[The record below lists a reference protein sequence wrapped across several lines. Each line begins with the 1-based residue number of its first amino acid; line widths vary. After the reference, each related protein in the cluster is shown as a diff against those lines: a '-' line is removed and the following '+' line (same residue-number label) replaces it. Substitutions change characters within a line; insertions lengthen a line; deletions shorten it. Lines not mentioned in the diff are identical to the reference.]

1 MANNRT
7 SFSGDLLRG
16 AIAGAVATWAMDQVT
31 TSLLEQASDA
41 DKAQE
46 KAVQPRGRSSAR
58 NLTDMVVDRLGLD
71 ASEDQRSRAA
81 TAVHWCLGIVPGA
94 LYAALRRRVPLLGAG
109 RGLVYGT
116 VLFLANDEYLNT
128 ARDYLKGGTNKATAY
143 AKENPGKVAAGAAVL
158 AIGAGLLISALN
170 RD

>member
-1 MANNRT
+1 MANHRT

-31 TSLLEQASDA
+31 TSLLEQASDS

-58 NLTDMVVDRLGLD
+58 NLTDMLVDQLGID
-71 ASEDQRSRAA
+71 ASEDQRSQAA

-94 LYAALRRRVPLLGAG
+94 LYGALRRRVPLLGAG

-116 VLFLANDEYLNT
+116 VLFLGNDEYLNSELGF
-128 ARDYLKGGTNKATAY
+128 AADPGAY
-143 AKENPGKVAAGAAVL
+143 PASTHVRGFVGHLVLGAATDTVCD
-158 AIGAGLLISALN
+158 LLGG
-170 RD
+170 

>member
-58 NLTDMVVDRLGLD
+58 NLTDMLVDRLGID
-71 ASEDQRSRAA
+71 ASEDQRSQAA

-94 LYAALRRRVPLLGAG
+94 LYGAMRRRVPLLGAG

-128 ARDYLKGGTNKATAY
+128 ALGLAADPGAY
-143 AKENPGKVAAGAAVL
+143 PASTHVRGLVGHLVLGAATDTVCD
-158 AIGAGLLISALN
+158 LLGG
-170 RD
+170 